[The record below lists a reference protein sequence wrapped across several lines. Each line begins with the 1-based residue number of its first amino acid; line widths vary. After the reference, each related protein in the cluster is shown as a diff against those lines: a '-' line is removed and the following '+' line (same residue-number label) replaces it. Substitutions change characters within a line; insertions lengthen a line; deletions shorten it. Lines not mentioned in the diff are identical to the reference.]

1 MDISRAIAQIN
12 PESTYLLTNS
22 NATSWEDIL
31 EWYGPGEKPTP
42 EQLEAAWQ
50 EVVAQETKDKV
61 AGEKI
66 VAAAEAAEGKDVNTL
81 TATERN
87 ALVGLLLIHA
97 GAVDQTGKLR
107 PVQEWAG
114 SNPLWNADE

>member
-22 NATSWEDIL
+22 NATSWKDIL

-42 EQLEAAWQ
+42 EQLETAWQ
-50 EVVAQETKDKV
+50 EVAAQEIKDKT

-66 VAAAEAAEGKDVNTL
+66 VAAAKSAEGKDINAL

-87 ALVGLLLIHA
+87 ALVGLLLIYA
-97 GAVDQTGKLR
+97 GAVDQTGKVR
-107 PVQEWAG
+107 PVHEWAG
-114 SNPLWNADE
+114 SNPLWAADE

>member
-1 MDISRAIAQIN
+1 MDIARAIAQIN
-12 PESTYLLTNS
+12 PLSTYLLTNS

-50 EVVAQETKDKV
+50 DVVTQEAKDKI
-61 AGEKI
+61 AGEKV
-66 VAAAEAAEGKDVNTL
+66 VAAAKSAEGKDVNAL
-81 TATERN
+81 TAAERN

-97 GAVDQTGKLR
+97 GAVDQSGKVR

-114 SNPLWNADE
+114 SNPLWAADE